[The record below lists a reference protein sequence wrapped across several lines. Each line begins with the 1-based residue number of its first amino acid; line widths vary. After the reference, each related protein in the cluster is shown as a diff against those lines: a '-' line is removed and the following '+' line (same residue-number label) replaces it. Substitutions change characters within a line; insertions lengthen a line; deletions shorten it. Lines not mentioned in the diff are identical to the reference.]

1 MQIPTSLPQTATA
14 GMHTVP
20 HKFIEYDLVTVTKV
34 WDGQCCCH
42 DLCHGFPD
50 ASYWLCS
57 VFKYNLWSVDWSRR
71 RWWNRRGLCWWR
83 RSWTEKKQSVKNYLV
98 NMERV
103 LHFSRAFTYM
113 YTHHLAVNLFFLYMY
128 SSALFE
134 SHNISIETMLF
145 IKVIHHVSHPFN
157 SIS

>member
-20 HKFIEYDLVTVTKV
+20 HKFIEYDLITVTKV

-83 RSWTEKKQSVKNYLV
+83 RSWTEKKTVSEELPCEYGESFTFFKGLYIYVHASSCCEFIFLV
-98 NMERV
+98 
-103 LHFSRAFTYM
+103 
-113 YTHHLAVNLFFLYMY
+113 
-128 SSALFE
+128 
-134 SHNISIETMLF
+134 
-145 IKVIHHVSHPFN
+145 HVQ
-157 SIS
+157 